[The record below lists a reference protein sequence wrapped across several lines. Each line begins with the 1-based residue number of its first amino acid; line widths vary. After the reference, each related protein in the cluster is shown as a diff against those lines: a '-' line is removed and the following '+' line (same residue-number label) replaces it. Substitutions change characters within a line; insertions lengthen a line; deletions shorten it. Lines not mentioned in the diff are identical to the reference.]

1 MRIIF
6 MSDKAFRRLESYHR
20 DSMVG
25 LLRRMDKLEDHM
37 SALVDQLV
45 STVKDESDVVTAAVN
60 LLNALFKKLQD
71 GISDGDIDQIKAVVD
86 EAQADS
92 KKLADA
98 IVANTPAVPAPAP
111 APVPEPVPAPA
122 PTPTDGGAPAP
133 ASQPTG

>member
-1 MRIIF
+1 MEFIF

-25 LLRRMDKLEDHM
+25 LLRKIDHMEKHM

-45 STVKDESDVVTAAVN
+45 ATVKSESDVVTAAVN

-98 IVANTPAVPAPAP
+98 IVANTPAEPAPAP
-111 APVPEPVPAPA
+111 SPAPA
-122 PTPTDGGAPAP
+122 PTPTDGSVPPPVDSGSA
-133 ASQPTG
+133 QPTG